1 MREDGNRMKRDK
13 RRAIKLMISSAAV
26 LLFSLSAAV
35 SAQTNPTQS
44 SPGESQ
50 AQSQNAQTN
59 QGPDLR
65 FLNLTP
71 EQIEKIRAINEELE
85 GERQA
90 AGIRLRQA
98 RRALGEAVASP
109 TPNEALI
116 EQRSRE
122 FAEAHANTVRVRSLS
137 ETRIFSQVLTPE
149 QRMRVQEV
157 RRNMALRAVRQQQQR
172 QNGLGQR
179 QGLRGGAN
187 NPALAPAQRRVL
199 RRQQKP

>member
-1 MREDGNRMKRDK
+1 MKREK
-13 RRAIKLMISSAAV
+13 RRAIKLIISSAAV

-44 SPGESQ
+44 SPEDSQ

-71 EQIEKIRAINEELE
+71 EQIDKIRAINEELD
-85 GERQA
+85 GERRA
-90 AGIRLRQA
+90 AAIRLRQA
-98 RRALGEAVASP
+98 RRALAEAVGSP

-122 FAEAHANTVRVRSLS
+122 FAEAHANTVRVRSLA
-137 ETRIFSQVLTPE
+137 ETRIFSQVLKPE
-149 QRMRVQEV
+149 QRMRVQEA
-157 RRNMALRAVRQQQQR
+157 RRNMALRAARQQQQR
-172 QNGLGQR
+172 QNGAGQG
-179 QGLRGGAN
+179 QGLQGGAK
-187 NPALAPAQRRVL
+187 NPTLTPAQRRAI
-199 RRQQKP
+199 RRLPKP